1 MPRALRLLLP
11 LVVLGMV
18 SAPAV
23 QVQTAPPAAAAA
35 AAADTDPSPRTA
47 TYSTFGSRSVPS
59 PDGNVLVRYPT
70 SAGRMVA
77 DRPLVVVGHG
87 HGMNPAVALEGNSY
101 LVRAGYVVAVPPL
114 GASRDFPA
122 LARIVS
128 RSLDAVLA
136 DRTLAGGI
144 LENRIG
150 YTGASMGAITGIA
163 LLDPT
168 VRDQRIKAFVIRSG
182 SRAGM
187 RPSWSDAP
195 PLLFVLGTD
204 DKVIP
209 PEKSRKAYAAA
220 SYPKGMIEL
229 PGAGHDLR
237 EPIRTPIVSD
247 ATTAF
252 FSRFLGGVSAG
263 LTGIQAAVDKDPND
277 PSYVH
282 EWSLDRGGDGSSPGV
297 VPAYSY
303 EHSATLD
310 PGARRSSYDFAVTRS
325 RLHAR
330 LSFSIP
336 GVARSDERAVM
347 TLRGPDGKVVERSRG
362 DSALRLRAGVRAG
375 SYRLTV
381 RKALPLRDRPLTF
394 DLAVAPAATS

>member
-1 MPRALRLLLP
+1 MSR
-11 LVVLGMV
+11 VLKWLTPVIVLAAV
-18 SAPAV
+18 SAGTV
-23 QVQTAPPAAAAA
+23 QVQAAPVDALTSGA
-35 AAADTDPSPRTA
+35 DPSPRTA
-47 TYSTFGSRSVPS
+47 SYSTSGTRSVPS
-59 PDGNVLVRYPT
+59 PDGDVLVRYPT
-70 SAGRMVA
+70 SGSRMVA
-77 DRPLVVVGHG
+77 DRPLVIVGHG

-114 GASRDFPA
+114 GASHDFHA

-136 DRTLAGGI
+136 DRALAGGI
-144 LENRIG
+144 LEHRIG
-150 YTGASMGAITGIA
+150 YTGASMGAIAGIA

-168 VRDQRIKAFVIRSG
+168 VRDRRIKAFVIRSG

-187 RPSWSDAP
+187 HPSWSDAP
-195 PLLFVLGTD
+195 PLLFVLGTN

-209 PEKSRKAYAAA
+209 PEKSRKAYEAA
-220 SYPKGMIEL
+220 SYPKGKIEL

-252 FSRFLGGVSAG
+252 FSRFLGGVERG
-263 LTGIQAAVDKDPND
+263 LDGIQAAVDDDPND

-303 EHSATLD
+303 ERSATLE

-325 RLHAR
+325 RLKAR
-330 LSFSIP
+330 LSFAIP
-336 GVARSDERAVM
+336 GVAKSDERAVM
-347 TLRGPDGKVVERSRG
+347 TLRDPDGKVVERSRG
-362 DSALRLRAGVRAG
+362 DSVLRLRAGVGKG

-381 RKALPLRDRPLTF
+381 RKAVPLRDRALRF
-394 DLAVAPAATS
+394 DLEVAPAATS